1 MRLLSVTRPLFT
13 VAFARQ
19 RFLGALLFTRFQ
31 VKRVP
36 LYFLYDVFGLHLA
49 FEAPQRT
56 FQGFSILD
64 VYFSQSCFTYLSKL
78 ETKSQDSRRVRAS
91 PEFSTDSAQGA
102 ISVLVC
108 CRAQA
113 PGCL

>member
-1 MRLLSVTRPLFT
+1 MLLYEVERLLSVASSLFT

-36 LYFLYDVFGLHLA
+36 LYFLDDVFGLHLA
-49 FEAPQRT
+49 FEAPERT

-64 VYFSQSCFTYLSKL
+64 VYFSQSYFTYLSKL
-78 ETKSQDSRRVRAS
+78 ETKFQDSRRARAS
-91 PEFSTDSAQGA
+91 PELNTDSA
-102 ISVLVC
+102 
-108 CRAQA
+108 
-113 PGCL
+113 